1 VRDETLHVFLWGP
14 VSSVVE
20 SWICGQSELMTL
32 ARTWVR
38 RVVWPAAAGCAVLLL
53 SGCAR
58 THAKVAPETPA
69 LEMPEPPPRD
79 VEPTDAEMPEPMS
92 LPEEPAHRSPQRT
105 RTPQRAEP
113 PKTDTKPE
121 PPKPDLS
128 IEAPK
133 PTEEPQRPAIP
144 PTTLQ
149 TTPAAAEGEV
159 ERSIRA
165 TVSRALGDLGRID
178 YQRLNTDARNQYD
191 TAKSWAVKAQDAMHA
206 KNLLFAKTLADKAA
220 DLAAQLAGR

>member
-1 VRDETLHVFLWGP
+1 MKALLTFVP
-14 VSSVVE
+14 
-20 SWICGQSELMTL
+20 
-32 ARTWVR
+32 ARLR
-38 RVVWPAAAGCAVLLL
+38 RAVWPLVAGCSLLVL

-58 THAKVAPETPA
+58 AHAKVAPDQPA
-69 LEMPEPPPRD
+69 LEMPEPPPRN
-79 VEPTDAEMPEPMS
+79 VEPMDAEMPAPMP
-92 LPEEPAHRSPQRT
+92 LPGEPAHTTPSRTRPPQRVE
-105 RTPQRAEP
+105 QA
-113 PKTDTKPE
+113 KPD
-121 PPKPDLS
+121 PKPDTPK
-128 IEAPK
+128 IDTPAEAPK
-133 PTEEPQRPAIP
+133 PPEEPSRPVTP

-165 TVSRALGDLGRID
+165 TVLRALGDLNRID

-191 TAKSWAVKAQDAMHA
+191 TAKGWALKAQDAMHA